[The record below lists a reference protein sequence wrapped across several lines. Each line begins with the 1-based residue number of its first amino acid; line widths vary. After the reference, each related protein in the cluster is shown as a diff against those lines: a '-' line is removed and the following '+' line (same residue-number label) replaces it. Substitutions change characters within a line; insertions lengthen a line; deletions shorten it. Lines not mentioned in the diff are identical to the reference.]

1 MIRSIALIFEN
12 AQPLLAARA
21 RRLVTNLP
29 STVGSPIRVRF
40 VPDLTR
46 HGHGPIHAGSL
57 LRKRRIL
64 LETSLAS
71 DPAEFDRILVHELFH
86 FAWLRLGNQR
96 RRSYEQLLANEFVAH
111 ARGELGW
118 SAEWRKDALGPS
130 DRRLRTR
137 RWREYA
143 CESFCDSAAWLFA
156 GIGRH
161 PEFTLKARFRPGRR
175 RWFRELAATGGI
187 SL

>member
-1 MIRSIALIFEN
+1 MACDLVFDNGHPR
-12 AQPLLAARA
+12 LAASA
-21 RRLVTNLP
+21 RRLLTRLP
-29 STVGSPIRVRF
+29 PTTGSPIHIRF
-40 VPDLTR
+40 VPDLSG

-57 LRKRRIL
+57 VRERRIL
-64 LETSLAS
+64 LEESLGRDA
-71 DPAEFDRILVHELFH
+71 DEFTRILIHELFH
-86 FAWLRLGNQR
+86 FAWLRLGNPGR
-96 RRSYEQLLANEFVAH
+96 HSYEELLRAEIVAH

-118 SAEWRKDALGPS
+118 SAEWRKDALRPA

-143 CESFCDSAAWLFA
+143 CESFCDSAAWIFG

-161 PEFTLKARFRPGRR
+161 PEFTLAACFRAVRR
-175 RWFRELAATGGI
+175 QWFLKSGATSGI